1 MGLVEQSAA
10 QRIKAL
16 RKSQMPTQAGSP
28 KVRGFDLPRRRQLA
42 GDGARAG
49 QDWIENARPEVGAG
63 AVAKNRPAMG
73 CASFV
78 DLPPPGL
85 RAARFSRRRKCT
97 PSGASPLI
105 MRVTK
110 IGWLEEQTH
119 LASQEAQIR

>member
-16 RKSQMPTQAGSP
+16 RKPQMPPQARSP

-49 QDWIENARPEVGAG
+49 QDWIENARPGVGAG

-97 PSGASPLI
+97 PSGASPLS